1 MISVGQPKNIVIV
14 GGVAGGMSCATRL
27 RRLDEKANITVL
39 EKGKYISYAN
49 CGIPYALGNVITDKT
64 KLHVQTSEKI
74 ASWFNIDVRTE
85 VELVAIDR
93 TNKVIHVKSVG
104 ANCGKMHCDI
114 ENISY
119 DKLVLALGTDPFIP
133 PIKGVDS
140 EHVFT
145 LQTIP
150 DLENI
155 QSYIAAHKCQ
165 NATVIGGGFIGLE
178 AAENLRLLGLNVTIM
193 EYLPHIF
200 PPVDR
205 DMAHPLQK
213 ELERH
218 GVRLILNAR
227 ITEITAT
234 GSDKPSQILLT
245 GADPVTADLII
256 MSVGARPRT
265 AIVEQAGIQTGKSGV
280 IVNGAM
286 QTSDPDIYAVGDM
299 IETPHLVSGLPTR
312 IALAGPAN
320 RQGRL
325 AADHICGMNV
335 NYRGNVGTAVCKIFD
350 LTVGIVGL
358 SVDALRSIGQGD
370 KTRHLTI
377 HPSQHAGY
385 YPGAEPMV
393 LKVAFEADSGRL
405 LGAQIIGKE
414 GIDKRTDVLAM
425 AIRAGMSIEDLE
437 HVELGYAPPY
447 GAAKDPVN
455 MAGFVGGNI
464 LRGIMQ
470 PVYAEDL
477 VKEVCLEDCVGH
489 RERHLPKKYQVVD
502 VRTPEEFYK
511 GHLIGAVNIPLDTLR
526 RSLLLFDRSK
536 TILVY
541 CQVGYRGYLAYRI
554 LKQNG
559 FEAVNM
565 DGGFKAVCVGGYD
578 LLIDQ
583 EK

>member
-1 MISVGQPKNIVIV
+1 MISVEQPKNIVIV

-27 RRLDEKANITVL
+27 RRLDEKANIIVL
-39 EKGKYISYAN
+39 ERGKYVSYAN
-49 CGIPYALGNVITDKT
+49 CGIPYALGNVIKDEA

-93 TNKVIHVKSVG
+93 PNKVIHVKCVG
-104 ANCGKMHCDI
+104 NKNGKLHCDI

-119 DKLVLALGTDPFIP
+119 DKLVLALGADAFIP
-133 PIKGVDS
+133 PMKGIDS

-150 DLENI
+150 DLEQI
-155 QSYIAAHKCQ
+155 QSYIATHGCR
-165 NATVIGGGFIGLE
+165 NAAVIGGGFIGLE
-178 AAENLRLLGLNVTIM
+178 AAENLRLLGLNVTIL

-200 PPVDR
+200 PPVDH
-205 DMAHPLQK
+205 DMAVPLQK
-213 ELERH
+213 EMERN
-218 GVRLILNAR
+218 GMRLLLNAR
-227 ITEITAT
+227 ITEITPT
-234 GSDKPSQILLT
+234 GSNKPSQILLNGT
-245 GADPVTADLII
+245 DPVEADLII
-256 MSVGARPRT
+256 VSVGVRART
-265 AIVEQAGIQTGKSGV
+265 AIVEDAGIQIGKSGV
-280 IVNGAM
+280 IVNDTM

-299 IETPHLVSGLPTR
+299 VETPHLVSGHPVR

-325 AADHICGMNV
+325 AADNICGLSA
-335 NYRGNVGTAVCKIFD
+335 NYRGNVGTAVCKVFD
-350 LTVGIVGL
+350 LTVGVVGL
-358 SVDALRSIGQGD
+358 SVEALRSMGRGD
-370 KTRHLTI
+370 KTKYLTI
-377 HPSQHAGY
+377 HPSHHVGY

-405 LGAQIIGKE
+405 LGAQIVGKQ

-425 AIRAGMSIEDLE
+425 AIRAGMSVEDLE

-464 LRGIMQ
+464 LRGLMQ

-477 VKEVCLEDCVGH
+477 VKEVCFESGDGTQ
-489 RERHLPKKYQVVD
+489 ERRLPKKYQVVD
-502 VRTPEEFYK
+502 VRTPEEFCK
-511 GHLIGAVNIPLDTLR
+511 GHLIGAVNVPLDTLR
-526 RSLLLFDRSK
+526 RSLHLMDRSK
-536 TILVY
+536 KILAY

-559 FEAVNM
+559 FEAVNLN
-565 DGGFKAVCVGGYD
+565 GGFKAVCVGGYD
-578 LLIDQ
+578 SLID
-583 EK
+583 